1 MGLGASLPIN
11 RFTQPRLVAQQE
23 HGSNGTTHQPYQTDP
38 DKTKGNHPQVVDH
51 NLLADKFA
59 DDTRRRLE
67 A

>member
-23 HGSNGTTHQPYQTDP
+23 HGSNGTTHQPYQRGP
-38 DKTKGNHPQVVDH
+38 DKTKGNHPQVIAH
-51 NLLADKFA
+51 EPLADKYA
-59 DDTRRRLE
+59 EDTRWRLE

>member
-1 MGLGASLPIN
+1 MELGGVSFYN
-11 RFTQPRLVAQQE
+11 RFIQSRLVTPQE
-23 HGSNGTTHQPYQTDP
+23 LGSNGTTHQPYQTDP